1 MISTVQGICIP
12 FIINSMEDIQEGSI
26 LIRDA
31 RESDVPAIFQLIM
44 ELAHF
49 EQAPEKVTNSEQ
61 QLREDGFGPDPRYR
75 CFVAERESEII
86 GIALTYDRYS
96 TWKGR
101 CVYLEDLI
109 VTERYRGSGTGSR
122 LMERCV
128 TFARESGAP
137 LMMWQVLD
145 WNSKAITFYESL
157 GAHLEPEWVNC
168 VLPITSER
176 GTA

>member
-1 MISTVQGICIP
+1 MHRICIP
-12 FIINSMEDIQEGSI
+12 FIMPPMENTKSNPVV
-26 LIRDA
+26 IRDA
-31 RESDVPAIFQLIM
+31 REQDVPAIFRLIM

-49 EQAPEKVTNSEQ
+49 ERAPEKVTNSEE
-61 QLREDGFGPDPRYR
+61 QLREDGFGPHPLYH
-75 CFVAERESEII
+75 CFVAELEEEII

-109 VTERYRGSGTGSR
+109 VTERHRGTGVGSE
-122 LMERCV
+122 LMKCCV
-128 TFARESGAP
+128 AFAEEIGAP

-168 VLPITSER
+168 LLPITSEK
-176 GTA
+176 GSL